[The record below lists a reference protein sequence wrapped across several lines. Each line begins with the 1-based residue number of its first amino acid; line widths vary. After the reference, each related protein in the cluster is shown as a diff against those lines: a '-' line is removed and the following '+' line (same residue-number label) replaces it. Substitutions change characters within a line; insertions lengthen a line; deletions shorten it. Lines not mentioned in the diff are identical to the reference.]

1 MSIFQ
6 LNNLE
11 GRILNYVDDEVAAVA
26 AGKLDS
32 VLDTTPGGQTFLAF
46 DTSGNQLRFTANG
59 LKTTVSGITDT
70 FAGVF
75 SSISFITTDLANL
88 NTQLASKQNLLNITG
103 ADTASTFRLIDSSV
117 NVRSLSVGSNAS
129 IALSGSALTIGTV
142 SNPSFSSISLSG
154 ADLTTTLGTKQNNL
168 TAVGD
173 VADTTSMRLLNGVN
187 VRAIKSGTNMGAI
200 TAANDIVTINGP
212 DLSPYATTS
221 ALTTGLSGKQ
231 NLLNI
236 GTESPSVFRTVDS
249 EGNARRLAAGSNADI
264 SLTDTMLTI
273 GTVSNPVFSAV
284 SVTGVGDVFT
294 ALSLK
299 ASLVTPSFTGKVR
312 MGVTSESSFP
322 SALDVRGDVMI
333 YGSGGTDNVVSLYIS
348 SWIDN
353 AFRPV
358 PSAAIQALDNNYS
371 SHLLLST
378 APAGDGLALP
388 VERVRVTTEGLVGIN
403 TQNPTSTLHV
413 TGTGN
418 FSGNVVVGGT
428 LAVTGDTTVG
438 GIAAGRRPWVRC
450 FVPATAGT
458 SGTVTLSR
466 QQGVRTATC
475 TKTATGVYRVAFGQ
489 NHPAGTSYCAFTTV
503 QTGTVGI
510 VTVGAPAAGQ
520 IDVTTYSTAGAAVD
534 TVSFYL
540 QVTQ

>member
-173 VADTTSMRLLNGVN
+173 VADTTSMRLLNGAN

-200 TAANDIVTINGP
+200 TAANDIVTIDGP

-312 MGVTSESSFP
+312 MGVTSESNFP

-333 YGSGGTDNVVSLYIS
+333 YGRGGTDNVVSLYIS

>member
-88 NTQLASKQNLLNITG
+88 NTQLASKQNLLSITG

-173 VADTTSMRLLNGVN
+173 VADATSMRLLSGAN
-187 VRAIKSGTNMGAI
+187 VRAIKSGTNMGAV

-236 GTESPSVFRTVDS
+236 GTESPSIFRTVDS
-249 EGNARRLAAGSNADI
+249 E
-264 SLTDTMLTI
+264 
-273 GTVSNPVFSAV
+273 P
-284 SVTGVGDVFT
+284 
-294 ALSLK
+294 
-299 ASLVTPSFTGKVR
+299 
-312 MGVTSESSFP
+312 
-322 SALDVRGDVMI
+322 
-333 YGSGGTDNVVSLYIS
+333 
-348 SWIDN
+348 
-353 AFRPV
+353 
-358 PSAAIQALDNNYS
+358 
-371 SHLLLST
+371 
-378 APAGDGLALP
+378 
-388 VERVRVTTEGLVGIN
+388 
-403 TQNPTSTLHV
+403 
-413 TGTGN
+413 
-418 FSGNVVVGGT
+418 
-428 LAVTGDTTVG
+428 
-438 GIAAGRRPWVRC
+438 C
-450 FVPATAGT
+450 
-458 SGTVTLSR
+458 SR
-466 QQGVRTATC
+466 
-475 TKTATGVYRVAFGQ
+475 K
-489 NHPAGTSYCAFTTV
+489 
-503 QTGTVGI
+503 
-510 VTVGAPAAGQ
+510 
-520 IDVTTYSTAGAAVD
+520 
-534 TVSFYL
+534 
-540 QVTQ
+540 

>member
-32 VLDTTPGGQTFLAF
+32 VLDTPGGQTFLAF

-75 SSISFITTDLANL
+75 SSISLITTDLANL

-173 VADTTSMRLLNGVN
+173 VADTTSMRLLNGAN

-299 ASLVTPSFTGKVR
+299 ASLVTPSFAGKVR
-312 MGVTSESSFP
+312 MGVTSESSVP
-322 SALDVRGDVMI
+322 SALEVRGDAMI

-353 AFRPV
+353 AFRPAPPL
-358 PSAAIQALDNNYS
+358 PSKPS
-371 SHLLLST
+371 TTTT
-378 APAGDGLALP
+378 AP
-388 VERVRVTTEGLVGIN
+388 TC
-403 TQNPTSTLHV
+403 
-413 TGTGN
+413 
-418 FSGNVVVGGT
+418 FS
-428 LAVTGDTTVG
+428 A
-438 GIAAGRRPWVRC
+438 PH
-450 FVPATAGT
+450 
-458 SGTVTLSR
+458 R
-466 QQGVRTATC
+466 QVMA
-475 TKTATGVYRVAFGQ
+475 
-489 NHPAGTSYCAFTTV
+489 
-503 QTGTVGI
+503 
-510 VTVGAPAAGQ
+510 
-520 IDVTTYSTAGAAVD
+520 
-534 TVSFYL
+534 
-540 QVTQ
+540 

>member
-1 MSIFQ
+1 
-6 LNNLE
+6 
-11 GRILNYVDDEVAAVA
+11 
-26 AGKLDS
+26 
-32 VLDTTPGGQTFLAF
+32 
-46 DTSGNQLRFTANG
+46 
-59 LKTTVSGITDT
+59 VSGITDT

-273 GTVSNPVFSAV
+273 GTVSNPSFSAIY
-284 SVTGVGDVFT
+284 VTGVGDVFT

-299 ASLVTPSFTGKVR
+299 ASLVTPSFTGTVK

-322 SALDVRGDVMI
+322 SALDFPEM
-333 YGSGGTDNVVSLYIS
+333 L
-348 SWIDN
+348 
-353 AFRPV
+353 
-358 PSAAIQALDNNYS
+358 
-371 SHLLLST
+371 
-378 APAGDGLALP
+378 
-388 VERVRVTTEGLVGIN
+388 
-403 TQNPTSTLHV
+403 
-413 TGTGN
+413 
-418 FSGNVVVGGT
+418 
-428 LAVTGDTTVG
+428 
-438 GIAAGRRPWVRC
+438 
-450 FVPATAGT
+450 
-458 SGTVTLSR
+458 
-466 QQGVRTATC
+466 
-475 TKTATGVYRVAFGQ
+475 
-489 NHPAGTSYCAFTTV
+489 
-503 QTGTVGI
+503 
-510 VTVGAPAAGQ
+510 
-520 IDVTTYSTAGAAVD
+520 
-534 TVSFYL
+534 
-540 QVTQ
+540 